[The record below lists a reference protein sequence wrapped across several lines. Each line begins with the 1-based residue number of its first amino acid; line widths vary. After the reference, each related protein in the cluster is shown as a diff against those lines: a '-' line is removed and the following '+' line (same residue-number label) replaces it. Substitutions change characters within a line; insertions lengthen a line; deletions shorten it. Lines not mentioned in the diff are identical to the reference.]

1 MNQQAFNPADASPVE
16 PTAAMTGGEMKGFYI
31 ASAVATLPEFRAL
44 GESVLIAQGITS
56 LDPQAYYPATLRRLV
71 QSAIY
76 DRFGAEAIFWL
87 GIEIWKFAEATG
99 SFKLG
104 DAASE
109 SSADEAESAF
119 NESPVFLA
127 MAPFTGAV
135 RDAVD
140 GPALRAAMAQ
150 FLSNFTELI
159 RKSAKLAHRGN
170 SYVAGWAIESFD
182 DNGYIELALTSPG
195 LVAHEAFGRGVY
207 HSYLRLM
214 LPDNVN
220 FSLVYVPDRSFDFP
234 EYSVCRHRLEYSLMP
249 AGQTHQQLAAQER
262 WQARDQ
268 VFKRA
273 LSRAFEQE
281 AIAAKALQ
289 EQTLTLTE
297 LTQTLK
303 ELTLS
308 NRYTME
314 SIRYAS
320 LLQRNLLPKPV
331 QWQHKL
337 PDLAVHWQPKDII
350 GGDIWWMSGAAVDD
364 ILSIGL
370 IDCTGHGVPG
380 AMTAM
385 LVSNAL
391 ERQCLATPGSTPQD
405 YFAAIQQTL
414 SQSFGAADQV
424 TAIDNGCDLLLLQID
439 RERKTLKLGLG
450 GIGLM
455 LYRRKSQTVQ
465 WVESPRSGISAKLES
480 LTRTS
485 GCELSYD
492 AGDRLLFVTDGVTDQ
507 IGGPQNPRAYGY
519 KRMQEV
525 FSNSVNSSATAVVQ
539 ALEHSVREWQ
549 GAQVRRDDVT
559 ILCVDL

>member
-1 MNQQAFNPADASPVE
+1 
-16 PTAAMTGGEMKGFYI
+16 
-31 ASAVATLPEFRAL
+31 
-44 GESVLIAQGITS
+44 
-56 LDPQAYYPATLRRLV
+56 
-71 QSAIY
+71 
-76 DRFGAEAIFWL
+76 
-87 GIEIWKFAEATG
+87 
-99 SFKLG
+99 
-104 DAASE
+104 
-109 SSADEAESAF
+109 
-119 NESPVFLA
+119 
-127 MAPFTGAV
+127 
-135 RDAVD
+135 
-140 GPALRAAMAQ
+140 
-150 FLSNFTELI
+150 
-159 RKSAKLAHRGN
+159 
-170 SYVAGWAIESFD
+170 
-182 DNGYIELALTSPG
+182 
-195 LVAHEAFGRGVY
+195 
-207 HSYLRLM
+207 
-214 LPDNVN
+214 
-220 FSLVYVPDRSFDFP
+220 
-234 EYSVCRHRLEYSLMP
+234 MP

-273 LSRAFEQE
+273 LSHAFEQE
-281 AIAAKALQ
+281 AIAAKALR
-289 EQTLTLTE
+289 E

-350 GGDIWWMSGAAVDD
+350 GGDIWWMSGAAADD

-391 ERQCLATPGSTPQD
+391 ERQCLAAPGSTPQD

-424 TAIDNGCDLLLLQID
+424 GAIDNGCDLLLLQID

-455 LYRRKSQTVQ
+455 LYRRNSQTVQ

-485 GCELSYD
+485 SCDLSYE

-519 KRMQEV
+519 RRMQEI
-525 FSNSVNSSATAVVQ
+525 FSNSAASSAAEVVQ
-539 ALEHSVREWQ
+539 ALMHSVGEWQ
-549 GAQVRRDDVT
+549 AAQVRRDDVT

>member
-1 MNQQAFNPADASPVE
+1 MNQQVLNPAQNAQVE
-16 PTAAMTGGEMKGFYI
+16 PTAAMTRVEVKGISI

-44 GESVLIAQGITS
+44 GESVLMAQGITS
-56 LDPQAYYPATLRRLV
+56 LDPQGFYPGTLRRLV
-71 QSAIY
+71 HSAIY
-76 DRFGAEAIFWL
+76 DRFGTAAIFWL
-87 GIEIWKFAEATG
+87 GIESWKFGSVT

-104 DAASE
+104 EAAPE
-109 SSADEAESAF
+109 AAANEAESAF
-119 NESPVFLA
+119 NAFNETPVFLA
-127 MAPFTGAV
+127 MAPFTSAVRGAV
-135 RDAVD
+135 DA
-140 GPALRAAMAQ
+140 PALRAAMAA
-150 FLSNFTELI
+150 FLSNFTEILSASS
-159 RKSAKLAHRGN
+159 KSTTRGN
-170 SYVAGWAIESFD
+170 SYVPGWTIDSFD
-182 DNGYIELALTSPG
+182 DNGYFELTSTSVS
-195 LVAHEAFGRGVY
+195 LVAHAAFSRGVY
-207 HSYLRLM
+207 HSFLRLL

-220 FSLVYVPDRSFDFP
+220 FSIVSDTDQSFDFP
-234 EYSVCRHRLEYSLMP
+234 EYSVCRHRLEYSPMP
-249 AGQTHQQLAAQER
+249 TGQTHQQLAAQER

-273 LSRAFEQE
+273 LSHAFEQE

-289 EQTLTLTE
+289 E

-424 TAIDNGCDLLLLQID
+424 GAIDNGCDLLLLQID
-439 RERKTLKLGLG
+439 RGRKTLKLGLG

-455 LYRRKSQTVQ
+455 LYRRNSQIVQ

-525 FSNSVNSSATAVVQ
+525 FSNSVASSAAAVVQ

-549 GAQVRRDDVT
+549 GVQVRRDDVT

>member
-1 MNQQAFNPADASPVE
+1 MNQQVFKPAETSPVE
-16 PTAAMTGGEMKGFYI
+16 PTAAMPGVEMKGFFI

-44 GESVLIAQGITS
+44 GESVLMAQGITS
-56 LDPQAYYPATLRRLV
+56 LDPQVFYPSILRRLV
-71 QSAIY
+71 HSAIY
-76 DRFGAEAIFWL
+76 DRFGTAAIFWL
-87 GIEIWKFAEATG
+87 GIESWKFASATG

-104 DAASE
+104 DSASE
-109 SSADEAESAF
+109 SAVNDAESAVH
-119 NESPVFLA
+119 ELPPAAIA
-127 MAPFTGAV
+127 MTPFTSAI

-140 GPALRAAMAQ
+140 GPALRAAMPE
-150 FLSNFTELI
+150 FISNFTEFLKTAG
-159 RKSAKLAHRGN
+159 KSATRGS
-170 SYVAGWAIESFD
+170 SYEPGWTIESFGD
-182 DNGYIELALTSPG
+182 DGYIELAATSPG
-195 LVAHEAFGRGVY
+195 LVAHEAFGRGIY
-207 HSYLRLM
+207 HSHLRLI
-214 LPDNVN
+214 LPDHVN
-220 FSLVYVPDRSFDFP
+220 FSLVYDADRSFDFP

-273 LSRAFEQE
+273 LSLAFEQE

-289 EQTLTLTE
+289 E

-320 LLQRNLLPKPV
+320 LLQRNLLPKPA

-350 GGDIWWMSGAAVDD
+350 GGDIWWMSGAADDD
-364 ILSIGL
+364 ILSIAL

-385 LVSNAL
+385 LISNAL
-391 ERQCLATPGSTPQD
+391 ERQCLAAPDSAPQD

-414 SQSFGAADQV
+414 SQSFGTADQT

-439 RERKTLKLGLG
+439 RQRKTLKLGLG

-492 AGDRLLFVTDGVTDQ
+492 AGDRLLCVTDGVTDK

-519 KRMQEV
+519 RRMQEI
-525 FSNSVNSSATAVVQ
+525 FSNSVASSAAEVVQ
-539 ALEHSVREWQ
+539 ALKHSVGEWQ
-549 GAQVRRDDVT
+549 GAQLRRDDVT

>member
-1 MNQQAFNPADASPVE
+1 MNQQVLNPADASPVE
-16 PTAAMTGGEMKGFYI
+16 PTAAMTGVEIKGFFI

-44 GESVLIAQGITS
+44 GESVLMAQGITS
-56 LDPQAYYPATLRRLV
+56 LDPQAYYPGTLRRLV
-71 QSAIY
+71 HSAIY

-87 GIEIWKFAEATG
+87 GIENWKFFSSSG
-99 SFKLG
+99 LFKLG
-104 DAASE
+104 AATPE
-109 SSADEAESAF
+109 SAADEAESAF
-119 NESPVFLA
+119 NKSNLA
-127 MAPFTGAV
+127 IAMTPFADAV

-140 GPALRAAMAQ
+140 ESALRAAMAV
-150 FLSNFTELI
+150 FLSNFTEVI
-159 RKSAKLAHRGN
+159 SAGAKSATRGN
-170 SYVAGWAIESFD
+170 SYEPGWVIESFD
-182 DNGYIELALTSPG
+182 DNRYFELDAFSVG
-195 LVAHEAFGRGVY
+195 FVAHEAFGRGIY
-207 HSYLRLM
+207 HSQLRLS

-234 EYSVCRHRLEYSLMP
+234 DYSVCRQRLEYSLMP
-249 AGQTHQQLAAQER
+249 AGQTHQQLTARER

-273 LSRAFEQE
+273 LSHAFEQE
-281 AIAAKALQ
+281 AIAAKALR
-289 EQTLTLTE
+289 
-297 LTQTLK
+297 

-308 NRYTME
+308 NRYTIE

-320 LLQRNLLPKPV
+320 LLQRNLLPKPA

-424 TAIDNGCDLLLLQID
+424 GAIDNGCDLLLLQID
-439 RERKTLKLGLG
+439 RERKTLKIGLG

-455 LYRRKSQTVQ
+455 LYRRKTQAVQ

-480 LTRTS
+480 LARTS
-485 GCELSYD
+485 GCELRYD

-525 FSNSVNSSATAVVQ
+525 FSNSVASSAAAVVL

>member
-1 MNQQAFNPADASPVE
+1 MNQQVLKPADASPVE
-16 PTAAMTGGEMKGFYI
+16 PTAAMTGVEMKGFFI

-44 GESVLIAQGITS
+44 GESVLMAQGITS
-56 LDPQAYYPATLRRLV
+56 LDPQAYYPGTLRRLV
-71 QSAIY
+71 HSAIY

-87 GIEIWKFAEATG
+87 GIESWKFFSSSG
-99 SFKLG
+99 LFKLG
-104 DAASE
+104 AATPE
-109 SSADEAESAF
+109 SAGDEAESAF
-119 NESPVFLA
+119 NKSNLA
-127 MAPFTGAV
+127 IAMTPFADAV

-140 GPALRAAMAQ
+140 ESALRAAMAV
-150 FLSNFTELI
+150 FLSNFTEVI
-159 RKSAKLAHRGN
+159 SAGAKSATRGN
-170 SYVAGWAIESFD
+170 SYEPGWIIESFD
-182 DNGYIELALTSPG
+182 DNRYFELDAFSVG
-195 LVAHEAFGRGVY
+195 FVAHEAFGRGIY
-207 HSYLRLM
+207 HSQLRLS

-234 EYSVCRHRLEYSLMP
+234 DYSVCRQRLEYSLMP

-262 WQARDQ
+262 WQVRDQ

-273 LSRAFEQE
+273 LSHAFEQE

-289 EQTLTLTE
+289 DLTQVMKEQ
-297 LTQTLK
+297 TQTLK

-350 GGDIWWMSGAAVDD
+350 GGDIWWMSGAAIDD

-405 YFAAIQQTL
+405 
-414 SQSFGAADQV
+414 
-424 TAIDNGCDLLLLQID
+424 
-439 RERKTLKLGLG
+439 
-450 GIGLM
+450 
-455 LYRRKSQTVQ
+455 
-465 WVESPRSGISAKLES
+465 
-480 LTRTS
+480 
-485 GCELSYD
+485 
-492 AGDRLLFVTDGVTDQ
+492 
-507 IGGPQNPRAYGY
+507 
-519 KRMQEV
+519 
-525 FSNSVNSSATAVVQ
+525 
-539 ALEHSVREWQ
+539 
-549 GAQVRRDDVT
+549 
-559 ILCVDL
+559 

>member
-1 MNQQAFNPADASPVE
+1 MKHTTFD
-16 PTAAMTGGEMKGFYI
+16 TANRFPKCRFTYG
-31 ASAVATLPEFRAL
+31 
-44 GESVLIAQGITS
+44 
-56 LDPQAYYPATLRRLV
+56 LV
-71 QSAIY
+71 
-76 DRFGAEAIFWL
+76 
-87 GIEIWKFAEATG
+87 
-99 SFKLG
+99 
-104 DAASE
+104 
-109 SSADEAESAF
+109 
-119 NESPVFLA
+119 
-127 MAPFTGAV
+127 
-135 RDAVD
+135 
-140 GPALRAAMAQ
+140 
-150 FLSNFTELI
+150 SNF
-159 RKSAKLAHRGN
+159 
-170 SYVAGWAIESFD
+170 
-182 DNGYIELALTSPG
+182 
-195 LVAHEAFGRGVY
+195 
-207 HSYLRLM
+207 
-214 LPDNVN
+214 
-220 FSLVYVPDRSFDFP
+220 
-234 EYSVCRHRLEYSLMP
+234 
-249 AGQTHQQLAAQER
+249 
-262 WQARDQ
+262 
-268 VFKRA
+268 
-273 LSRAFEQE
+273 
-281 AIAAKALQ
+281 
-289 EQTLTLTE
+289 
-297 LTQTLK
+297 
-303 ELTLS
+303 
-308 NRYTME
+308 
-314 SIRYAS
+314 
-320 LLQRNLLPKPV
+320 LPKPA

-350 GGDIWWMSGAAVDD
+350 GGDIWWMSGAAIDD

-424 TAIDNGCDLLLLQID
+424 GAIDNGCDLLLLQID

-455 LYRRKSQTVQ
+455 LYRRNSQAVQ

-480 LTRTS
+480 LARTS

-525 FSNSVNSSATAVVQ
+525 FSNSVDSSAAAVVQ

-549 GAQVRRDDVT
+549 GAQLRRDDVT

>member
-1 MNQQAFNPADASPVE
+1 MNQQVFNPANASPVE
-16 PTAAMTGGEMKGFYI
+16 PTAAMPGGEMKGIFI

-44 GESVLIAQGITS
+44 GESVLMAQGITS
-56 LDPQAYYPATLRRLV
+56 LDPQAFYPSTLRRLV
-71 QSAIY
+71 HSAIY
-76 DRFGAEAIFWL
+76 DRFGAAAIFWL
-87 GIEIWKFAEATG
+87 GIESWKFGSATG

-104 DAASE
+104 DSASE
-109 SSADEAESAF
+109 SAANGVESTVH
-119 NESPVFLA
+119 ELPPVVIA
-127 MAPFTGAV
+127 MAPFTGAI

-140 GPALRAAMAQ
+140 GPALRAAMTE
-150 FLSNFTELI
+150 FISNFTELI
-159 RKSAKLAHRGN
+159 RAYGKSASRGY
-170 SYVAGWAIESFD
+170 SYEPGWSIESID
-182 DNGYIELALTSPG
+182 DNGYFELAFTGTG
-195 LVAHEAFGRGVY
+195 LVAHEAFARGIY
-207 HSYLRLM
+207 HSHLRLM

-220 FSLVYVPDRSFDFP
+220 FSLVHVPDRSFYFP
-234 EYSVCRHRLEYSLMP
+234 EYIVWRHRLEYSLMP

-273 LSRAFEQE
+273 LSHAFEQE

-289 EQTLTLTE
+289 E

-424 TAIDNGCDLLLLQID
+424 GAIDNGCDLLLLQID
-439 RERKTLKLGLG
+439 RGRKTLKLGLG

-455 LYRRKSQTVQ
+455 LYRCNSQTVR

-519 KRMQEV
+519 RRMQEV
-525 FSNSVNSSATAVVQ
+525 FSNSVNSSAAAVVQ

-549 GAQVRRDDVT
+549 GSQVRRDDVT